1 MTRLARMVAVVTGAS
16 RGIGAATAELLASE
30 GAQVIR
36 VARSLAA
43 GSHGS
48 FHDVPCD
55 LTDPAQVNRLGVR
68 IVTQHGAP
76 DIVVSNAGSFLL
88 RPLEKTDPAEFQQ
101 QLAVNLAAP
110 FNVARAFLPAMR
122 NAGKGSFINMGSIA
136 DHVGFPENAAYA
148 REQVRPPRSA
158 RDAGGGVSRL
168 GRSAHPGVTRTDRH
182 RHVGRG
188 GPGTTSGAHTALSHA
203 APERCRRGSGLR
215 RHSSG
220 ARARRLA
227 SPRTRIKAPQ
237 MTQMHADHS
246 RRASTRELFVEGV
259 Y

>member
-1 MTRLARMVAVVTGAS
+1 VTRLARLVAVVTGAS

-36 VARSLAA
+36 VARSLSA

-88 RPLEKTDPAEFQQ
+88 RPLEETDPAEFQQ

-110 FNVARAFLPAMR
+110 FHVARAFLPAMR

-148 REQVRPPRSA
+148 ASKF
-158 RDAGGGVSRL
+158 GL
-168 GRSAHPGVTRTDRH
+168 
-182 RHVGRG
+182 RG
-188 GPGTTSGAHTALSHA
+188 LHETLVA
-203 APERCRRGSGLR
+203 EYRGSGVRLTLVSPGPTDTDIWDGVDLEQR
-215 RHSSG
+215 PELTPRSG
-220 ARARRLA
+220 ML
-227 SPRTRIKAPQ
+227 
-237 MTQMHADHS
+237 
-246 RRASTRELFVEGV
+246 RASDVAEAILFVATRPAHVLIDWLRLGPG
-259 Y
+259 

>member
-1 MTRLARMVAVVTGAS
+1 VTRLARLVAVVTGAS

-36 VARSLAA
+36 VARSLSA

-88 RPLEKTDPAEFQQ
+88 RPLEETDPAEFQQ

-110 FNVARAFLPAMR
+110 FHVARAFLPAMR
-122 NAGKGSFINMGSIA
+122 NAGKGSFITMGSIA

-148 REQVRPPRSA
+148 ASKF
-158 RDAGGGVSRL
+158 GL
-168 GRSAHPGVTRTDRH
+168 
-182 RHVGRG
+182 RG
-188 GPGTTSGAHTALSHA
+188 LHETLVA
-203 APERCRRGSGLR
+203 EYRGSGVRLTLVSPGPTDTDMWDRVDLEQRPELTPRSGMLR
-215 RHSSG
+215 PNDV
-220 ARARRLA
+220 AEA
-227 SPRTRIKAPQ
+227 I
-237 MTQMHADHS
+237 
-246 RRASTRELFVEGV
+246 LFVVTRPPHVLIDWLRLGPA
-259 Y
+259 